1 MALNA
6 YQQAVVDW
14 AVSGTGHANVNALAG
29 TGKTYTLE
37 AIVAAVKTAQPNAE
51 IRYWGWDNVNH
62 VSYPISRDMLTEMAK
77 GK

>member
-37 AIVAAVKTAQPNAE
+37 AIVATRRNKDLRE
-51 IRYWGWDNVNH
+51 RYLKEQYQNRHW
-62 VSYPISRDMLTEMAK
+62 
-77 GK
+77 